1 MTPPVQER
9 ASPDYE
15 PRLPTARWRRLLPAI
30 FITYSFAYVDRAN
43 YGFGA
48 AAGLAHD
55 LHIGPSAVSLLGA
68 LFFLGYFLFQ
78 VPGAAY
84 AERRSAKRLIFW
96 SMIAWG
102 ILAAGTGLIRSL
114 PLLFL
119 DRFMLGVVESA
130 VLPALLI
137 LLSHWFPARERSR
150 ANTVLILGNPVTVLW
165 MSIVSGYLAHSVGWR
180 GLFIAEG
187 LPSVFWAVVWWRLVE
202 DKPADAAW
210 LAPEERETVERQLA
224 EEQKTIAPVRSYRAA
239 FMTPSVILL
248 ALQYLFWSIGVYG
261 FVLWLPSILKGSSKI
276 GLIGIGWLSS
286 GPYLAAVLCMLAL
299 SFVSDRS
306 RIRKNVVWPFMLIAA
321 IAFYASFRLGTAH
334 FWGAYA
340 LLIVAAAAMYAP
352 YGPFFAWITELMPRN
367 VAGGAIALV
376 NSCGALGSFLG
387 TYVVGYL
394 NGVTGGNGASFLF
407 MAGSLLLATILTL
420 VVRRPRVTENFVRLG
435 GSLFD
440 I

>member
-1 MTPPVQER
+1 MPD
-9 ASPDYE
+9 ASTRLS
-15 PRLPTARWRRLLPAI
+15 PRRWLRLLPAI

-48 AAGLAHD
+48 AAGMAHD

-84 AERRSAKRLIFW
+84 AEKRSAKRLIFV

-102 ILAAGTGLIRSL
+102 ILAAGTGFIQNL

-119 DRFMLGVVESA
+119 DRFALGIVESA

-137 LLSHWFPARERSR
+137 LLSHWFTARERSQ
-150 ANTVLILGNPVTVLW
+150 ANTILILGNPVTVLW

-187 LPSVFWAVVWWRLVE
+187 LPSILWAVVWWRLI
-202 DKPADAAW
+202 DDTPATASWMSPAEGEA
-210 LAPEERETVERQLA
+210 LQQRLA
-224 EEQKTIAPVRSYRAA
+224 EEQTTIAPVRSYREA
-239 FMTPSVILL
+239 FMTPAVVLL

-261 FVLWLPSILKGSSKI
+261 FILWLPSMLKAGSKI
-276 GLIGIGWLSS
+276 GLVGIGWLSA
-286 GPYLAAVLCMLAL
+286 GPYLAAVLLMLVV
-299 SFVSDRS
+299 SVVSDRS
-306 RIRKNVVWPFMLIAA
+306 GIRRGAVWPFMLIAA
-321 IAFYASFRLGTAH
+321 IAFYASYRIGPTH
-334 FWGAYA
+334 FWLSYA
-340 LLIVAAAAMYAP
+340 LLVVSAAAMYAP

-387 TYVVGYL
+387 TYFVGYL
-394 NGVTGGNGASFLF
+394 NGVTGGNGASYLF
-407 MAGSLLLATILTL
+407 MGASLLAATALTL
-420 VVRRPRVTENFVRLG
+420 AVRRPAVISAAS
-435 GSLFD
+435 GSPSSPRPSSAT
-440 I
+440 

>member
-1 MTPPVQER
+1 MAELTTR
-9 ASPDYE
+9 LA
-15 PRLPTARWRRLLPAI
+15 PRRWHRLLPAI

-55 LHIGPSAVSLLGA
+55 LRIGANAVSLLGA

-102 ILAAGTGLIRSL
+102 LLAAGTGLVNNL

-119 DRFMLGVVESA
+119 DRFMLGIVESA

-137 LLSHWFPARERSR
+137 LLSYWFTARERSK
-150 ANTVLILGNPVTVLW
+150 ANTILILGNPVTVLW

-187 LPSVFWAVVWWRLVE
+187 LPSILWAVAWWQLI
-202 DKPADAAW
+202 DDTPAKARW
-210 LAPEERETVERQLA
+210 LAPEERQAVERALA
-224 EEQKTIAPVRSYRAA
+224 EEQKAIAPVRSYREA
-239 FMTPSVILL
+239 FTTPAVPLL

-261 FVLWLPSILKGSSKI
+261 FILWLPSMLKGSSKI
-276 GLIGIGWLSS
+276 GLVGIGWLSS
-286 GPYLAAVLCMLAL
+286 GPYLAAVLLMLL
-299 SFVSDRS
+299 VSSVSDRS
-306 RIRKNVVWPFMLIAA
+306 RIRKGVVWPFMLIAA
-321 IAFYASFRLGTAH
+321 IAFYASYRLGSEH
-334 FWGAYA
+334 FWMSYA
-340 LLIVAAAAMYAP
+340 LLVLSATAMYAP

-367 VAGGAIALV
+367 VAGGAIAVV

-387 TYVVGYL
+387 TYLVGYL
-394 NGVTGGNGASFLF
+394 NGITGGKGASYLF
-407 MAGSLLLATILTL
+407 MAASLLAATVLTL
-420 VVRRPRVTENFVRLG
+420 AVRRPTR
-435 GSLFD
+435 